1 MKPLKIAL
9 LSFLAVVAF
18 DALAAIASQ
27 IVGFPYA
34 YAAFGSAV
42 LYIFFAWLIT
52 RGSGFWAAVLL
63 GMAMGLV
70 DASIGWAGSWAIGAG
85 RLPPGSLTVTVWL
98 LTAISVVVLG
108 AVYGLIGGGIGAIT
122 RRRRAA

>member
-1 MKPLKIAL
+1 MKPSKIVL
-9 LSFLAVVAF
+9 FSFLAVIAF

-27 IVGFPYA
+27 TVGFPYA

-42 LYIFFAWLIT
+42 LYIFSAWLIA
-52 RGSGFWAAVLL
+52 RGSGLWVAVLL

-70 DASIGWAGSWAIGAG
+70 DASAGWAVSWAIGAG

>member
-1 MKPLKIAL
+1 MKPLKIVL

-18 DALAAIASQ
+18 DAVAAIASQ
-27 IVGFPYA
+27 TTDFPYA
-34 YAAFGSAV
+34 YAAFGSAI
-42 LYIFFAWLIT
+42 LYIFFAWLIA

-63 GMAMGLV
+63 GMAMGLF
-70 DASIGWAGSWAIGAG
+70 DASIGWAVSWAIGAG
-85 RLPPGSLTVTVWL
+85 RLPPGSLTVAVWI

-122 RRRRAA
+122 RRRRAE